1 MASLAERENLS
12 GKCQMIYFDPPYGIG
27 FKSNFQVSV
36 RNRETPTGRKGLPN
50 DPRTIRAFRD
60 SYSRGVHSYLDQV
73 CEKLTLCRELLAES
87 GSIFVQIGDENVHRM
102 AIVLDE
108 VFGHENRVAT
118 IPFATT
124 SGSSSKTLPSV
135 ADFLLWYAKEKPQV
149 KYRQLYEPLN
159 RAEKIQLMSSYVM
172 IELADGANRK
182 LTDEERR
189 DPDKCIP
196 EGARLYR
203 RVGLISSGTSTT
215 GRSEPYHWGVKGR
228 SIDCP
233 VGSQWSVSMEGMDR
247 LDELSRLDQASPQ
260 SALMWKKYENEVP
273 GRRINNIW
281 QRQRYSSDKRY
292 VVQTADSVIER
303 CILMTTDPGDLVFD
317 PTCGGATTALAAE
330 KWGRRWITCDT
341 SPISVAIARQRIA
354 TATFKY
360 WTLADSPEGAKA
372 EAEFSNRPVSDPPS
386 GGYRRDPA
394 RGFVYERVP
403 KVSAAILAYDLDVDP
418 TLLVDRPHITR
429 GITRM
434 ASPFTVESSSPWSY
448 VPVDNS
454 AASPVTPTP
463 VAYSEFAEIVI
474 EALKSS
480 PIRSTRADTGD
491 IRVSEIEPWP
501 GRRGLISHLL
511 RYTVGRSGAEHRA
524 GLLIA
529 PEDAT
534 VTAAMLRAAA
544 LDAAASIDG
553 AELVIVVAFAFEPDT
568 SVESIGR
575 VKVIRAQMHRDLQIR
590 DLKDDAAHQAF
601 VMVGQPDIE
610 IYEEPGGQVSVK
622 LFGYDTYNPATGQ
635 LTAGSAETDVACW
648 MIDTE
653 YDSASFFAR
662 RIHFPG
668 ANNDKQMKRL
678 YKALG
683 RTLHKLRW
691 NRALSLRSAPFP
703 KPPPGVAGQP
713 GQIAVKII
721 TATGNEMSVV
731 AEVP

>member
-1 MASLAERENLS
+1 
-12 GKCQMIYFDPPYGIG
+12 
-27 FKSNFQVSV
+27 
-36 RNRETPTGRKGLPN
+36 
-50 DPRTIRAFRD
+50 
-60 SYSRGVHSYLDQV
+60 
-73 CEKLTLCRELLAES
+73 
-87 GSIFVQIGDENVHRM
+87 
-102 AIVLDE
+102 
-108 VFGHENRVAT
+108 
-118 IPFATT
+118 
-124 SGSSSKTLPSV
+124 
-135 ADFLLWYAKEKPQV
+135 
-149 KYRQLYEPLN
+149 
-159 RAEKIQLMSSYVM
+159 
-172 IELADGANRK
+172 
-182 LTDEERR
+182 
-189 DPDKCIP
+189 
-196 EGARLYR
+196 
-203 RVGLISSGTSTT
+203 
-215 GRSEPYHWGVKGR
+215 
-228 SIDCP
+228 
-233 VGSQWSVSMEGMDR
+233 MEGMDR
-247 LDELSRLDQASPQ
+247 LAERDRLCDGGGTRSD
-260 SALMWKKYENEVP
+260 LRWKRYANENP
-273 GRRINNIW
+273 GLKINNIW
-281 QRQRYSSDKRY
+281 HRQKFPSDKRY

-360 WTLADSPEGAKA
+360 WTLADCPEGTKA
-372 EAEFSNRPVSDPPS
+372 EAKLSGKSPIADPSPDDY
-386 GGYRRDPA
+386 GRDPA
-394 RGFVYERVP
+394 RGFIYERVP
-403 KVSAAILAYDLDVDP
+403 KVTAATLADDLDADP

-480 PIRSTRADTGD
+480 PVRSTRADTGD

-511 RYTVGRSGAEHRA
+511 RYTVGSAGAEHRA

-575 VKVIRAQMHRDLQIR
+575 VKVMRAQMHRDLQIR

-668 ANNDKQMKRL
+668 ASNDKQMKRL

-731 AEVP
+731 ADVP